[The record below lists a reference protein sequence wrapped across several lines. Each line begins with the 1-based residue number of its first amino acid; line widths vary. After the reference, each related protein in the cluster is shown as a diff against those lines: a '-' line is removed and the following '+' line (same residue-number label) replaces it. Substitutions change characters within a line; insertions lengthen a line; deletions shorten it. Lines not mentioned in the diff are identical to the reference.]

1 MKMGLLCPNASDLI
15 LRAGRSHFAR
25 RSQGTV
31 RHDRRHGPT
40 GSGKTTTLAASL
52 CLINELSRNILTE
65 IPSSIQLPGSI
76 KHINHAQV
84 RLPGP
89 A

>member
-1 MKMGLLCPNASDLI
+1 MKMGLLCPNASDLT

-31 RHDRRHGPT
+31 RHDRRHGQT

-52 CLINELSRNILTE
+52 CLINELSRNILTVGDPIE
-65 IPSSIQLPGSI
+65 YQITGVNQ
-76 KHINHAQV
+76 AQV